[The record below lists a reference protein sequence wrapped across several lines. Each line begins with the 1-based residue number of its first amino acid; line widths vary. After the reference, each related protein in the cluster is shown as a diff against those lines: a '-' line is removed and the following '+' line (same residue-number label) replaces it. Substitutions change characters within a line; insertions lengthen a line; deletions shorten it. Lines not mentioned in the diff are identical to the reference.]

1 MNLPTASL
9 SWKNKGDMMKN
20 LRRTVIFCLVLM
32 ILLPLSA
39 KLNLPGLKMMV
50 NDEAGILNKQEELE
64 LESLLRVIKERTSA
78 EMVLVI
84 VKNLQG
90 LAIEDYS
97 MRLAEKWKVGKAD
110 RDNGVILLVSTGDR
124 KIRLEVGYGLEGILT
139 DARSSYIINE
149 NILPSFRKNDYFGGI
164 KAGIVSAGG
173 LISGEYE
180 ITNEDMTEY
189 QKRLDERTDSGGFP
203 FGIVIFIL
211 FLILSRRRGGGL
223 FTALFLG
230 SMLGGRGGFG
240 GGSGGFS
247 GGSGSSG
254 GFGGFSGGG
263 GSFGG
268 GGASGGW

>member
-1 MNLPTASL
+1 
-9 SWKNKGDMMKN
+9 MKN

-64 LESLLRVIKERTSA
+64 LESLLRVIKEQTSA